1 MVLPITIDSTA
12 FFDPP
17 HGGPFKSGTSFYVV
31 ATTDTNGEIR
41 VYKADS
47 DDPSSGWTAQD
58 ISNEPT
64 NASANIQ
71 SLHSVLDGTTI
82 HIVTQEFSGAGTDV
96 RYNTFDC
103 STNTWGTTDEVVTS
117 TPDASIG
124 FCSVAV
130 RSDGDVITAYQG
142 AVETNMGTGYDRID
156 IARRESGSWTADI
169 SVDNLG
175 KTTTHMRYPYV
186 VMSANDRAHIF
197 YHDDTSDDLF
207 YSTYL
212 SGNTWGHQ
220 HTSIDSTASSST
232 APANSVRAVRFDD
245 GGTEKIRA
253 VYDDSASGNAVVGFD
268 DADSPGGSISIA
280 TNINTSDGT
289 DSFAFAVDDGT
300 DTQHFLYNPTA
311 TATELRHAET
321 GSGDD
326 TWATDTQ
333 EIGSLTSADVFSANV
348 YDNGGTVLAY
358 LYLDGVNYRYN
369 ERTLSAGTVY
379 QGTGTAALTVDST
392 AAATRTVGA
401 ATGTAAITIDATA
414 DATRSTPGAATAA
427 FDIDATADGV
437 VTQAGSGTAA
447 FDVDASAAATRTR
460 AATATAALEIDAT
473 ADATRSVGAASGT
486 AAFDVDMA
494 ANATRAVGAASG
506 TASFDV
512 DMSAA
517 ASAAQAASATAAF
530 DVDATAAAT
539 RTVGAATG
547 TMSFDIDVTADATR
561 LVGAATGTMSLE
573 VDIAADGFRFLKGDA
588 TAAFDIDVVADA
600 TVSGGTVF
608 EGTGTAAFEID
619 ASADGTRSVFAD
631 AIAAFDIDAA
641 ADATRTV
648 GAATGTAAFDVDASA
663 DATRLVGAAA
673 GTMAIDVD
681 MSAAASA
688 AKVATAT
695 ASFDIDASAAATRE
709 VGAATATASLEVDA
723 SANATRTVGA
733 ATGTMAFDVDIA
745 ADATRSTPGAATMA
759 FDVDATAGGTKSVFG
774 SATASFDVDA
784 TGAATRTVGDASATA
799 AITVDLSADATRS
812 VFGSATAAFDI
823 DVVADA
829 TIEAP
834 GTVFDGTATAA
845 FDVDMTASP
854 AASLFALA
862 SSEINID
869 MTAVATG
876 GSVGERAPRGIGGWV
891 ADQEAAD
898 RARDKFDETQRRR
911 ERELREIIERAV
923 LGEREEHPKVA
934 AKPLSKTAQKRVVKQ
949 ARIDVDMTGLEI
961 SLADIEALVADLA
974 WLEIRA
980 RYDRRKRDE
989 EAIAILLMAA

>member
-1 MVLPITIDSTA
+1 MALPITVSGTGGAIFLEPT
-12 FFDPP
+12 
-17 HGGPFKSGTSFYVV
+17 GGPVKSGTSFYIVGRDNDSGSAINV
-31 ATTDTNGEIR
+31 L
-41 VYKADS
+41 KADS
-47 DDPSSGWTAQD
+47 DDPSSGWTEQD
-58 ISNEPT
+58 ASNQPSI
-64 NASANIQ
+64 ASGTLLSVHA
-71 SLHSVLDGTTI
+71 VLDGTTL
-82 HIVTQEFSGAGTDV
+82 HIVSQSSIDEV
-96 RYNTFDC
+96 EYHTFNC
-103 STNTWGTTDEVVTS
+103 STNAWAITNESVTTV
-117 TPDASIG
+117 PDGAVD

-142 AVETNMGTGYDRID
+142 AQEANMGTGYDRID
-156 IARRESGSWTADI
+156 LARRESGTWTADI

-175 KTTTHMRYPYV
+175 KTTTNMRYPFV
-186 VMSANDRAHIF
+186 VMSANDRAHIS
-197 YHDDTSDDLF
+197 YHDTSGQDVH

-220 HTSIDSTASSST
+220 HTEVDAAASGVPI
-232 APANSVRAVRFDD
+232 PAHVAKGFRFDD
-245 GGTEKIRA
+245 GGTEKIRFF
-253 VYDDSASGNAVVGFD
+253 YRDSPTTDLSVFGFD
-268 DADSPGGSISIA
+268 DADDPGSSVSIA
-280 TNINTSDGT
+280 TDINSSGNNLIATSGT
-289 DSFAFAVDDGT
+289 AVVVDDSN
-300 DTQHFLYNPTA
+300 DTQYYLHSDETSGDIQFNS
-311 TATELRHAET
+311 T

-326 TWATDTQ
+326 TWGTAED
-333 EIGSLTSADVFSANV
+333 ELASLSNPTVFSANV
-348 YDNGGTVLAY
+348 YDNSGTVLAY
-358 LYLDGVNYRYN
+358 LYLDGSNYRYN

-401 ATGTAAITIDATA
+401 ATGTTA

-561 LVGAATGTMSLE
+561 QVGAATGTMSLE

-588 TAAFDIDVVADA
+588 TAAFDIDVGADA

-631 AIAAFDIDAA
+631 AIAAFDIEAA